1 MGARG
6 ARRKAD
12 GEQRS
17 DQRSDRDGHPSL
29 GAHVVPL
36 SDTGLDLTTS
46 GLDHSGGAGPVKGLR
61 TTNRQEAVPIWRDG
75 ARAQL
80 VALLV

>member
-1 MGARG
+1 MGVGG

-17 DQRSDRDGHPSL
+17 DQRPDREGHPSL

-36 SDTGLDLTTS
+36 SDTGLDLTSS
-46 GLDHSGGAGPVKGLR
+46 GLDHSGEAGTVKGSR
-61 TTNRQEAVPIWRDG
+61 NINRQETVRI
-75 ARAQL
+75 
-80 VALLV
+80 